1 MNWQDTLR
9 GADAGMGTSADV
21 EARLRAEV
29 RALGRARR
37 RQRVMV
43 LAMAA
48 TVMLA
53 VAAVAWFRI
62 GPGRADVAPEPVVTA
77 SREVTTGY
85 YPLFYASLPTR
96 GTHVVR
102 LEVPRAALNSFGLA
116 ALDVVVARPSG
127 TVLADVV
134 IGDDG
139 LARAVRFVHS
149 PISQE

>member
-1 MNWQDTLR
+1 MTWKETMRD
-9 GADAGMGTSADV
+9 ADAALGASPDV
-21 EARLRAEV
+21 EARLRAQV

-62 GPGRADVAPEPVVTA
+62 GPGRAGVVPEPVVTA
-77 SREVTTGY
+77 SREVTTGF
-85 YPLFYASLPTR
+85 YPLFYASVPTR
-96 GTHVVR
+96 TSHMVR
-102 LEVPRAALNSFGLA
+102 LEVPRAALDAFGLA
-116 ALDVVVARPSG
+116 ALDVVVVRPSG

-149 PISQE
+149 PLSQE

>member
-1 MNWQDTLR
+1 MTWKETLR
-9 GADAGMGTSADV
+9 GADAGLGASADV

-37 RQRVMV
+37 RRRVVTYALAASVV
-43 LAMAA
+43 LAAAA
-48 TVMLA
+48 T
-53 VAAVAWFRI
+53 AWFR
-62 GPGRADVAPEPVVTA
+62 GAPDLPDAAPVVA

-85 YPLFYASLPTR
+85 YPLFYASVPTR
-96 GTHVVR
+96 STHIVR
-102 LEVPRAALNSFGLA
+102 LEVPRAALSSFGLA
-116 ALDVVVARPSG
+116 ALDVVVTRPSG